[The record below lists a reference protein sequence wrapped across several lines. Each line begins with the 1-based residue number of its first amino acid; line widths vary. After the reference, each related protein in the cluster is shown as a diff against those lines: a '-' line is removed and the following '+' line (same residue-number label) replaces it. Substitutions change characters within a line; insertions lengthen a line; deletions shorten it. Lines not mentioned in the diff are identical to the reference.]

1 MDKHIR
7 KATEQDRYA
16 IALCIADGF
25 EKDFSVLSKDNR
37 KIASAIATGLKID
50 KFYVAETDGKIMA
63 TMAIS
68 DSYGRAGGGG
78 KGDHIHLV
86 GDAGDPWDVGPGHR
100 IL

>member
-37 KIASAIATGLKID
+37 KIASAIATGLQITLYGCRID
-50 KFYVAETDGKIMA
+50 IGNIKNKFLIA
-63 TMAIS
+63 T
-68 DSYGRAGGGG
+68 
-78 KGDHIHLV
+78 
-86 GDAGDPWDVGPGHR
+86 
-100 IL
+100 